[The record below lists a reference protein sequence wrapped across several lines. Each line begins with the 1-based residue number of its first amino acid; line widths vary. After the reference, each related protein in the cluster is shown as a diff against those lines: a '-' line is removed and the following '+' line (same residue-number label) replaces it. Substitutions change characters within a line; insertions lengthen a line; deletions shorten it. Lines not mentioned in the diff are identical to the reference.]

1 MKFQGDLFEIVGA
14 NFVLV
19 DDILQSKQLMDE
31 SLLLLLG
38 YHPGSNHLLL
48 FFAYHCA
55 FLFLFTWQRL
65 KLLFHFAAHH
75 QIGSAFDVVAV
86 AAKLQSRLG

>member
-1 MKFQGDLFEIVGA
+1 MKFRGDFFKIVGA

-19 DDILQSKQLMDE
+19 DDILQNKQLMDE

-38 YHPGSNHLLL
+38 YHPGCNHLLL

-55 FLFLFTWQRL
+55 FLFILTWQCL
-65 KLLFHFAAHH
+65 ELLFHFADHH
-75 QIGSAFDVVAV
+75 QIGSAFDVVPI
-86 AAKLQSRLG
+86 AAKLQRRLR